1 MLYKLL
7 RCFVLAFAIVGV
19 YFTVEIVVTPLF
31 AVHGVSGS
39 AWFIN
44 QNGQIV
50 TAYHVVN
57 HNSHFFISYK
67 GKLIRATVIGVDKYN
82 DIAILST
89 SLKSTSYL
97 PLEADYKDGEQAQL
111 LGYPV
116 PDTMGYNLKNKPAIL
131 HKSWVNKG
139 ELDYTGISC
148 HGNSGGPVVGETG
161 VVGTITHGIT
171 GSNPFSKCS
180 NNGYGP
186 TTAEIIILGKKL
198 GIDMYSTSM
207 VDLHHITNSEV
218 VIIYA
223 Y

>member
-19 YFTVEIVVTPLF
+19 YFTVEIVITPLI
-31 AVHGVSGS
+31 AIHGVSGS

-44 QNGQIV
+44 KNGQIV

-67 GKLIRATVIGVDKYN
+67 GELVRATVIGVDKDN
-82 DIAILST
+82 DIAVLGT
-89 SLKSTSYL
+89 GLKNTSYL
-97 PLEADYKDGEQAQL
+97 PLETSYKDGEQAQL

-116 PDTMGYNLKNKPAIL
+116 PNTMGYNLKNKPAIL
-131 HKSWVNKG
+131 KKSWSLSDTVNYVG
-139 ELDYTGISC
+139 VSC
-148 HGNSGGPVVGETG
+148 HGNSGGPIVGETG
-161 VVGTITHGIT
+161 VVGIITHGIT
-171 GSNPFSKCS
+171 FSNPLGNCS

-186 TTAEIIILGKKL
+186 TTSDIIILGKKL
-198 GIDMYSTSM
+198 GIDMSQKSM
-207 VDLHHITNSEV
+207 VDLHHITDNQV